1 MSIMVELVI
10 ENRPGV
16 LTRII
21 TALRHLEQ
29 VLETNAFGDHP
40 DPSMATLALSF
51 KGPGLSNQQIQQQ
64 LSRVSGVIELIT
76 IQGRLVESAYG
87 EAELGL
93 PQPGSY

>member
-1 MSIMVELVI
+1 MSIMVKLAI

-21 TALRHLEQ
+21 TALRNLEQ

-40 DPSMATLALSF
+40 DPAMATLALSF
-51 KGPGLSNQQIQQQ
+51 KGHGLSNQQIQQQ
-64 LSRVSGVIELIT
+64 LWVSGVIELIT
-76 IQGRLVESAYG
+76 IQGHLVESVYG